1 MANNLKV
8 SGESKFGLTQS
19 ELANLIGISPQTYN
33 YWESNPGIVKIR
45 YANQLADLFNVS
57 LDEIFRA

>member
-1 MANNLKV
+1 MANNLKFYRI
-8 SGESKFGLTQS
+8 KFGLTQS

-33 YWESNPGIVKIR
+33 YCESNPGVVKIR

-57 LDEIFRA
+57 LDEIFRT